1 MTINTFNKNLLALN
15 LRNEAMTALAQTE
28 DSLLSNQTSQLV
40 VDGLNKNGR
49 NLKKYKNAKYAEKKH
64 RMNSFPG
71 LGNPDLKYTGA
82 FLKALKLDIIN
93 NKEYQIIS
101 TDVKYPILLQKY
113 GSAMLGLNKAS
124 IKRYKE
130 KAFQKQLVDNVK
142 AKLFK

>member
-40 VDGLNKNGR
+40 VDGLNKEGR
-49 NLKKYKNAKYAEKKH
+49 KLKKYKNAKYAELKNK
-64 RMNSFPG
+64 MNSYPG

-142 AKLFK
+142 EKLFK